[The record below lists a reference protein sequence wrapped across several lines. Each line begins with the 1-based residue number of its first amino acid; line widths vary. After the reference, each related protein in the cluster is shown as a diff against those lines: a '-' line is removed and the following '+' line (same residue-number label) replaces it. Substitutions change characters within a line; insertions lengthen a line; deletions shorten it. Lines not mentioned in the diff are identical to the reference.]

1 MLQIWST
8 TLEIFVFALS
18 SSSFRGDGPFHIHKH
33 HSFIH
38 SFIQLI
44 FAKLLLDAVLG
55 TGHTTGTKIEIPAL
69 VEELVLVAAESL
81 LPCIMCWERQRILV
95 SMCIHS

>member
-18 SSSFRGDGPFHIHKH
+18 FSSFRGDGLFHIHK

-38 SFIQLI
+38 SFIQPM
-44 FAKLLLDAVLG
+44 FTKLLLDTVLG
-55 TGHTTGTKIEIPAL
+55 TGHTTGTKTEIPAL
-69 VEELVLVAAESL
+69 AEELALATAGSL

-95 SMCIHS
+95 SMCVHS